1 MRTAISSLTLLRPR
15 TLSEALTMLRD
26 DGPLTPMAGCTDLYV
41 SLEFGTLPDRRF
53 IDLWGLDGLRGIREQ
68 GSRLRIGALATYS
81 DLIASPLVRRWLPM
95 LAAASREVGGAQIQN
110 RGTIG
115 GNIANASPAGD
126 TLPVLA
132 AAGAVVMLRSAAGQ
146 RRVPFT
152 SYYTGYRQSV
162 RQNDEIVLAVEIPR
176 VDGRQWW
183 RKVGTRRA
191 QAISKVMMAA
201 VCPPRRD
208 DGVRVAFGSL
218 GPTVIRAA
226 GAERVLTE
234 GGSIDAAIAALHDD
248 VRPIDDIRSTAA
260 YRRTVAGNLLAQ
272 FWHECAH

>member
-1 MRTAISSLTLLRPR
+1 VSSLTLLRPR
-15 TLSEALTMLRD
+15 TLRDALAMLRD
-26 DGPLTPMAGCTDLYV
+26 QGPLTPIAGCTDVYV
-41 SLEFGTLPDRRF
+41 GLEFGTLADRRF
-53 IDLWGLDGLRGIREQ
+53 IDLWGLDELRGIRERDD
-68 GSRLRIGALATYS
+68 GVRIGALATYT
-81 DLIASPLVRRWLPM
+81 DLIASPLIRRRLPM

-132 AAGAVVMLRSAAGQ
+132 AAGAQVLLRSAAGQ

-162 RQNDEIVLAVEIPR
+162 KRSDEIITAVEIPR

-191 QAISKVMMAA
+191 QAISKVMIAA
-201 VCPPRRD
+201 VCPPRPGP
-208 DGVRVAFGSL
+208 GVRIAFGSL
-218 GPTVIRAA
+218 GPTVLRAIRA
-226 GAERVLTE
+226 EEVLGG
-234 GGSIDAAIAALHDD
+234 GGSIDTAIAALAADIHPIGD
-248 VRPIDDIRSTAA
+248 VRSTAE

-272 FWHECAH
+272 FWRECA

>member
-1 MRTAISSLTLLRPR
+1 
-15 TLSEALTMLRD
+15 MLRD
-26 DGPLTPMAGCTDLYV
+26 EGPLTPLAGCTDLYV
-41 SLEFGTLPDRRF
+41 GLEFGTLTDRRF

-68 GSRLRIGALATYS
+68 GRTLRIGALTTFA
-81 DLIASPLVRRWLPM
+81 DLVASPLVRRRLPM

-132 AAGAVVMLRSAAGQ
+132 AAGAHVLLRSAAGQ

-162 RQNDEIVLAVEIPR
+162 RRSDEIVAAVEIPR

-201 VCPPRRD
+201 VWPAGRD
-208 DGVRVAFGSL
+208 GGGVRVAFGSL
-218 GPTVIRAA
+218 GPTVVRAV
-226 GAERVLTE
+226 GAERILTE
-234 GGSIDAAIAALHDD
+234 GGSIDAAIAALPGD

-272 FWHECAH
+272 FWQECAR